1 MRTAKRFTSQ
11 FKFKFKILSVLSA
24 HSLPLPLASGA
35 HLKSFDRLP
44 ASVCSSV
51 SEGGHGLTQRHAVNK
66 LINGFFSEVPRR
78 LSTSLRYMYHI
89 PKLSPRVLKFVNFA
103 PELPRILAFVS
114 RVHN

>member
-1 MRTAKRFTSQ
+1 
-11 FKFKFKILSVLSA
+11 
-24 HSLPLPLASGA
+24 
-35 HLKSFDRLP
+35 
-44 ASVCSSV
+44 
-51 SEGGHGLTQRHAVNK
+51 VNK
-66 LINGFFSEVPRR
+66 LINVVFSDVPRR

>member
-1 MRTAKRFTSQ
+1 M
-11 FKFKFKILSVLSA
+11 
-24 HSLPLPLASGA
+24 
-35 HLKSFDRLP
+35 
-44 ASVCSSV
+44 
-51 SEGGHGLTQRHAVNK
+51 NK

-114 RVHN
+114 RCTTEPKLHPIGAPRGVDEDHASVARRVRSIWIRQ